1 MSELNGASRR
11 RGASDPESPTAE
23 GSVPNRSASSGGRPA
38 SGAAKRSKKKTA
50 AVAKARNAS
59 AHRWRPVGPAGDP
72 MSKVLA
78 TGPRI
83 PVAVT
88 VAVAVFLH
96 VGMAAGATAASL
108 FDEIF
113 AWQKSIHEIIEY
125 RLSSYE
131 VDLVKEPEPPPPE
144 PGKEPEPEPEPEKP
158 VVKDPTPPPPQQEA
172 APPKPAEAAKVLTS
186 DPKPDEGPVDLTNS
200 FVQGTG
206 STYAGGSTSS
216 EGTSKTAVYNPAA
229 ANTGVPGGTGTAPA
243 PAAPRAVDR
252 SRPPGLLG
260 SVDWTDCPFPGEAD
274 AEQIDQAFVLIQV
287 KVKPDGSPENVTVV
301 QDPGH
306 GFGREARKCAMRKKY
321 SQALDAD
328 GNAIGGMTKP
338 FRVRFER

>member
-1 MSELNGASRR
+1 MAESNGASSIVAKNKAAHASKRKLHAAR
-11 RGASDPESPTAE
+11 LGAS
-23 GSVPNRSASSGGRPA
+23 GL
-38 SGAAKRSKKKTA
+38 
-50 AVAKARNAS
+50 AV
-59 AHRWRPVGPAGDP
+59 DP
-72 MSKVLA
+72 MSRVLA

-88 VAVAVFLH
+88 IAAAVFLH

-113 AWQKSIHEIIEY
+113 AWQKGIH
-125 RLSSYE
+125 
-131 VDLVKEPEPPPPE
+131 DLVDYKLSQYEIDVVKEPPPPPPVE
-144 PGKEPEPEPEPEKP
+144 EKKPEPEPEVPKP
-158 VVKDPTPPPPQQEA
+158 VAKDDTPPPPPQ
-172 APPKPAEAAKVLTS
+172 PAEAAKVLTQAE
-186 DPKPDEGPVDLTNS
+186 DPNAPVDLTGNT
-200 FVQGTG
+200 FVTGSG
-206 STYAGGSTSS
+206 STYAGGTTSAQ
-216 EGTSKTAVYNPAA
+216 GTSKTAVYNPAA
-229 ANTGVPGGTGTAPA
+229 TPTGVPGGTGTV
-243 PAAPRAVDR
+243 AAPPVQTRKEDK
-252 SRPPGLLG
+252 SRVPGLLG
-260 SVDWTDCPFPGEAD
+260 SVDWNDCPFPGEAD

-321 SQALDAD
+321 SQGLDAD

>member
-1 MSELNGASRR
+1 MGELNGASARAR
-11 RGASDPESPTAE
+11 T
-23 GSVPNRSASSGGRPA
+23 SS
-38 SGAAKRSKKKTA
+38 AAKKRPKATASRPKTA
-50 AVAKARNAS
+50 SKPRV
-59 AHRWRPVGPAGDP
+59 VGPAVDP

-88 VAVAVFLH
+88 IAAAVFLH

-108 FDEIF
+108 FEEIF
-113 AWQKSIHEIIEY
+113 AWQKLVHDVVDY
-125 RLSSYE
+125 RLSQYE
-131 VDLVKEPEPPPPE
+131 MDIIKETPPPPPE
-144 PGKEPEPEPEPEKP
+144 EVQPPPEPEPEPEPVKP
-158 VVKDPTPPPPQQEA
+158 LAKETPPPE

-186 DPKPDEGPVDLTNS
+186 DPQPAKEEPVDLTNS
-200 FVQGTG
+200 FVTGSG
-206 STYAGGSTSS
+206 STYAGGQTSS
-216 EGTSKTAVYNPAA
+216 DGTSKTAVYNPAA

-243 PAAPRAVDR
+243 PPVQPRKEDK
-252 SRPPGLLG
+252 SRVPGLLG
-260 SVDWTDCPFPGEAD
+260 SVDWNDCPFPGEAD

-287 KVKPDGSPENVTVV
+287 KVKPDGSPENVIVV

-321 SQALDAD
+321 SQGLDPD
-328 GNAIGGMTKP
+328 GNPIGGMTKP

>member
-1 MSELNGASRR
+1 MGELNGASRR
-11 RGASDPESPTAE
+11 RGASSPESPD
-23 GSVPNRSASSGGRPA
+23 GASSAPRRKATKGR
-38 SGAAKRSKKKTA
+38 KNTA
-50 AVAKARNAS
+50 AAGAKAGGPKRV
-59 AHRWRPVGPAGDP
+59 RVVGPAADP

-113 AWQKSIHEIIEY
+113 AWQKGIHDIVDY
-125 RLSSYE
+125 RLSQYE
-131 VDLVKEPEPPPPE
+131 VDLVKEPEPEPE
-144 PGKEPEPEPEPEKP
+144 PEPEKEPEPEPEPEKP
-158 VVKDPTPPPPQQEA
+158 VVKETPPPEA
-172 APPKPAEAAKVLTS
+172 APPPQPAQAAKVLTS
-186 DPKPDEGPVDLTNS
+186 DPEPNEGPVDLTNT
-200 FVQGTG
+200 FVTGSG
-206 STYAGGSTSS
+206 STYAGGTTSS

-243 PAAPRAVDR
+243 PPPVRKEDK
-252 SRPPGLLG
+252 SRVPGLLG
-260 SVDWTDCPFPGEAD
+260 SVDWNDCPFPGEAD

-287 KVKPDGSPENVTVV
+287 KVKPDGSPENVIVV

-321 SQALDAD
+321 SQGLDAD
-328 GNAIGGMTKP
+328 GNPIAGTTKP